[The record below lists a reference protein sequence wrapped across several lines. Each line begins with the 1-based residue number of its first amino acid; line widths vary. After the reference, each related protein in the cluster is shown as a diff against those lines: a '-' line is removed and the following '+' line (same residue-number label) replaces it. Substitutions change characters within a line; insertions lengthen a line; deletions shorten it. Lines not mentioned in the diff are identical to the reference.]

1 MNDELLAKC
10 SCSQCGNHIEFPIEA
25 ANVVVD
31 CPHCT
36 QKTQLTLEAPPP
48 TADKP
53 SAAEI
58 LAAFNGTIP
67 RTRTSFFYQIGLL
80 LVTAVMLVLPLVYV
94 AMVLAAIWGVWLYAS
109 HFRFLMAATGGG
121 PRL

>member
-31 CPHCT
+31 CPHCA
-36 QKTQLTLEAPPP
+36 QKTQLSLEAPPP

-80 LVTAVMLVLPLVYV
+80 LVTAVMLGLPVVYV
-94 AMVLAAIWGVWLYAS
+94 AVGLAAVWGGWVAAG
-109 HFRFLMAATGGG
+109 HFRFLLAATGRG
-121 PRL
+121 PP